1 MRAVD
6 CASSVQ
12 MLNQSLKCVFRELCS
27 LRYPRKLFR
36 QVLHDLSRRY
46 VVLSDATRLSSTWE
60 IEIGSEDWHLFQC
73 TIVRNLSHCW
83 KWCFT
88 RLYSGDINTLS
99 LPGKYLNSDSD
110 FLGFPRSSMFS
121 AVISA
126 SFMVYLKWLRVT
138 NNKMERT
145 HVSSVLSQFEG
156 NRICHGLITGD
167 MSKLSQP
174 RKGGGN
180 KPSHQLSSSAYF
192 DHLFPNPERWSKKA
206 ELVELAQ
213 IQPAGRIG
221 NNSASR

>member
-1 MRAVD
+1 MSLSQRKGLIKGWIMRAVD

-99 LPGKYLNSDSD
+99 LPGKYLDSDSD

-126 SFMVYLKWLRVT
+126 FL
-138 NNKMERT
+138 
-145 HVSSVLSQFEG
+145 VLSQFEG
-156 NRICHGLITGD
+156 NRICHENCGSVT
-167 MSKLSQP
+167 
-174 RKGGGN
+174 
-180 KPSHQLSSSAYF
+180 PSLW
-192 DHLFPNPERWSKKA
+192 R
-206 ELVELAQ
+206 
-213 IQPAGRIG
+213 
-221 NNSASR
+221 